1 MEEFDYHIMSPDDC
15 VELVQKM
22 NEIVMR
28 RLHEAAES
36 GDLISVDRAAIV
48 QEMVE
53 VSGLDFDD
61 IMRFSEIGEY
71 IMLDRET
78 RDMDEDEAARWKMKR
93 EAVIALID
101 SLVEQAVEKGILDR
115 EDVAPDET
123 LEMLEEMWRHSQ

>member
-28 RLHEAAES
+28 RLHDAAES
-36 GDLISVDRAAIV
+36 GDIVGVDRAAIV

-61 IMRFSEIGEY
+61 IMRFAEIGEY
-71 IMLDRET
+71 IILDRET
-78 RDMDEDEAARWKMKR
+78 RDMDEEESARWKLKR

-101 SLVEQAVEKGILDR
+101 SLIEQAVDKGVISRDQ
-115 EDVAPDET
+115 VPSDET
-123 LEMLEEMWRHSQ
+123 IEMLEEMWRKS

>member
-1 MEEFDYHIMSPDDC
+1 MEEFDSHFMSPDDC

-28 RLHEAAES
+28 RLNDAAET
-36 GDLISVDRAAIV
+36 GDIVSIDRAAVIA
-48 QEMVE
+48 EMVE
-53 VSGLDFDD
+53 VSGLEFED

-101 SLVEQAVEKGILDR
+101 SLVEQAVEKGVLDR
-115 EDVAPDET
+115 ADVPADET
-123 LEMLEEMWRHSQ
+123 LEMLEEMWRES

>member
-1 MEEFDYHIMSPDDC
+1 MSPDDC

-36 GDLISVDRAAIV
+36 DDLISVDRAAIV

>member
-1 MEEFDYHIMSPDDC
+1 MEEFDYYTMSPDDC

-28 RLHEAAES
+28 RLNQAAES
-36 GDLISVDRAAIV
+36 GDLVNVDRAAIV
-48 QEMVE
+48 EEMVE
-53 VSGLDFDD
+53 VSGMDFDD

-101 SLVEQAVEKGILDR
+101 SLVQQAVEKGVLDK
-115 EDVAPDET
+115 DSVPTDET
-123 LEMLEEMWRHSQ
+123 LEMLEEMWKRS